1 MPATIRR
8 LAIVNRGE
16 AAIRALTA
24 VHEINQAGDRPPI
37 TTIAL
42 YTDPDE
48 HAWFVR
54 EADEAVALG
63 PATYLDPGSGH
74 RQSAYLNEAEVL
86 AAVRAA
92 GADAVWVGW
101 GFLAERASFAE
112 RCEQAGITFVG
123 PAAATIRL
131 LGDKVAAKRL
141 AQGAGVPVVPWSEDP
156 VENLDQART
165 HAARLGYSLVLKAAA
180 GGGGRGIR
188 LIRAEADLE
197 VALTAA
203 RDEAALAFG
212 DPTVFLERL
221 VPAARHVEVQVIADS
236 YGTTWAVGVR
246 DCTLQRR
253 HQKVI
258 EESGSTVLDPA
269 VEREIRDAAVR
280 VVAAAGYRGAGTVEF
295 LVDPDTGHHLFME
308 VNTRLQVE
316 HPVTEVTT
324 GLDLVK
330 LQLHV
335 AAGGRLTGAPP
346 PVRGHAVEARL
357 CAEDPENDFAPAP
370 GRLVRLTLPAG
381 SGIRVDSG
389 VREGDQIPAEFDSM
403 IAKIIA
409 WGADRAEALA
419 RLRRALAQTT
429 AVIEGGTTNRSFL
442 LDLLHRP
449 QVRAGD
455 YDNHWLDRLTGAG
468 GHLPAADPVALLVA
482 AVTSYDADEAD
493 QQAAF
498 HARAARGGAEAPPAT
513 GHRCRLT
520 YRGHRYDLH
529 VYRTGPATYRV
540 VGAGGAADVGL
551 VRRGRDESRVT
562 VAGRTHRFLAT
573 VEGAAIRVD
582 VDGIGH
588 TVSRDD
594 GGVVR
599 CAGPAFVVAL
609 RVAPGDTV
617 VPGQPV
623 AVLESMKM
631 ESTLTAPFGGTV
643 VSVDVA
649 ENAQVEAGAAIV
661 RIIASETTTSGDA
674 ASVRLTGLTA
684 VPPPGTPSC
693 DRVYQAL
700 RGYLLGYDLDPAT
713 LREMLTRQRRLGEVS
728 PPADPGLLHCE
739 DGLLD
744 LFADVGALY
753 RPREAADTD
762 DPAAGG
768 SGREHLLAYLQWL
781 DPDRAGL
788 PYEYRERLARAL
800 SRYGVTGL
808 DRTPALVEAV
818 VWLTRSLHRIDEIV
832 PAVLAILDRRLRH
845 RGALLHL
852 VDDDTRARLDRLAA
866 ATRGHPAV
874 VADLARDVR
883 FRFVDEPLLAGAVA
897 EEYTRARRHLDALR
911 ADPCRADRA
920 ERVAGLVACP
930 QPLHGT
936 LVRAWR
942 DTADPRL
949 RRVLLEVCA
958 RRYYR
963 VVRLTGLGF
972 AEADGH
978 QLCVADCPAEGFRLI
993 TAFLPVGELP
1003 ELARAVTGQPAA
1015 GPVVIDVVT
1024 WRDVPDSGADEV
1036 VADLDKSLADVDFGP
1051 SLRRLNV
1058 AVTTVAGQ
1066 RINVTYRPGD
1076 GGLTEDP
1083 RYRDLHPMFAAR
1095 LELWRLSGFRLRRL
1109 PTEAE
1114 DVYLFDAVAHD
1125 NPGDHR
1131 LFALAEVRDLTT
1143 VRDADG
1149 AVRYPRLELI
1159 GLLSLSAIRAA
1170 LAGMPARQRP
1180 AANRLVL
1187 YVQPPWDLTPAAW
1200 PGLARSLMPLA
1211 AGAGLDK
1218 AVLRVRLAD
1227 GRDTVLHVEAFGD
1240 DVTVRE
1246 RPPGRDPI
1254 RPLTPY
1260 RQRLLR
1266 ARRLGAPYPYEIVR
1280 MLTPPTG
1287 AVARFPHG
1295 RFTEYDLDEHGRLA
1309 AVSRPYGLNTAN
1321 IVTGLLASDTA
1332 KVPAGMQRV
1341 IVLGDPTRGLGNLA
1355 EPECRRIIAAL
1366 DLAERHGLPVEW
1378 FALSSGA
1385 RIAMDSGTENMDWIA
1400 AVLRRLIEFT
1410 QGGGEVNIVVTGI
1423 NVGAQPYWNAEA
1435 TMLMHTRGILIMTPA
1450 SAMVL
1455 TGKQALDFSGGVS
1468 AEDNFGIGGFD
1479 RIMGPNGQA
1488 QYWAA
1493 DLAEACQVLLRHYEH
1508 TYVVPGEPGPRRRPT
1523 ADPADRDVRTAPHRG
1538 VAGTDLHTVGDVF
1551 SAEHNGE
1558 RKKPFDMRSVLRA
1571 VTDTD
1576 AEPLE
1581 RWAHWRGAETAI
1593 VWDAHL
1599 GGIPVCLLGIESHPV
1614 PRRGFVPAGGPAAWT
1629 SGTLFP
1635 QSSRKLARAINAAS
1649 GNRPLV
1655 VLANL
1660 SGFDGSP
1667 ESMRRWQLEYGAEI
1681 GRAVTNFRGPI
1692 VFVVVS
1698 RYHGGA
1704 FVVFSQRLNERM
1716 EIAAVEGSFA
1726 SVIGGA
1732 PAAATVFARDVRQR
1746 TEQDPRVREAAERLR
1761 TADGDEAGRR
1771 RAALAEITAAVRSAQ
1786 LGQVAD
1792 EFDRVH
1798 TVQRAL
1804 AVGSVDRIIPASRL
1818 RPYLIDALE
1827 RGLAASAQR
1836 PVDPGVPG

>member
-1 MPATIRR
+1 MPATIHR

-24 VHEINQAGDRPPI
+24 VQELNRAGDRPPI

-42 YTDPDE
+42 WTDPDE

-63 PATYLDPGSGH
+63 PATYLDPDSGH
-74 RQSAYLNEAEVL
+74 RQSAYLDEPAVL
-86 AAVRAA
+86 AAVQAA
-92 GADAVWVGW
+92 GADTVWVGW

-123 PAAATIRL
+123 PSAATIRL

-141 AQGAGVPVVPWSEDP
+141 AQSAHVPVVPWSGEP
-156 VENLDQART
+156 VENLDQARG
-165 HAARLGYSLVLKAAA
+165 HATRLGYSLVLKAAA

-188 LIRAEADLE
+188 LIRAEADLA
-197 VALTAA
+197 VALRSA

-236 YGTTWAVGVR
+236 YGTAWAVGVR

-258 EESGSTVLDPA
+258 EESASTVLNPGTEEA
-269 VEREIRDAAVR
+269 IRDAAVR
-280 VVAAAGYRGAGTVEF
+280 VVTATGYLGAGTVEF
-295 LVDPDTGHHLFME
+295 LVDPDTGHFLFME

-316 HPVTEVTT
+316 HPVTEATT

-335 AAGGRLTGAPP
+335 ASGGRLTGNPP

-370 GRLVRLTLPAG
+370 GRLARLVLPAG

-389 VREGDQIPAEFDSM
+389 VREGDRIPADFDSM
-403 IAKIIA
+403 IAKIVA
-409 WGADRAEALA
+409 WGADRTEALS

-442 LDLLHRP
+442 LHLLDRP

-455 YDNHWLDRLTGAG
+455 FDNHWLDRLTGAG

-482 AVTSYDADEAD
+482 AVTAYDADEAD
-493 QQAAF
+493 ERVAF
-498 HARAARGGAEAPPAT
+498 LARAARGGVEAPPGT

-529 VYRTGPATYRV
+529 VYRTGPVTYRV
-540 VGAGGAADVGL
+540 VAADGAADLGL
-551 VRRGRDESRVT
+551 AGQGGPENRVT
-562 VAGRTHRFLAT
+562 VAGRTHRCLTT
-573 VEGAAIRVD
+573 VEGATIRVD
-582 VDGIGH
+582 LDGIAH

-617 VPGQPV
+617 VAGQPV

-631 ESTLTAPFGGTV
+631 ESTLAAPFGGTV
-643 VSVDVA
+643 VAVEVA

-661 RIIASETTTSGDA
+661 RITASETRTSGDA
-674 ASVRLTGLTA
+674 ATVQLTGLTA
-684 VPPPGTPSC
+684 APPPGTPPC

-728 PPADPGLLHCE
+728 PPADPGLLRCE
-739 DGLLD
+739 DGLID
-744 LFADVGALY
+744 LFADIGALY
-753 RPREAADTD
+753 QPRESADADPD
-762 DPAAGG
+762 DPAAAG
-768 SGREHLLAYLQWL
+768 SGREHLNAYLQWL
-781 DPDRAGL
+781 DADRAGL
-788 PYEYRERLARAL
+788 PFDYRERLTRAL
-800 SRYGVTGL
+800 RRYRVDGL
-808 DRTPALVEAV
+808 ARTPALDQAMVLLA
-818 VWLTRSLHRIDEIV
+818 RSLHRVDEVV
-832 PAVLAILDRRLRH
+832 PAVLAILDRRLHH
-845 RGALLHL
+845 RAALVPLT
-852 VDDDTRARLDRLAA
+852 DDDTRARLDRLAA
-866 ATRGHPAV
+866 ATRSHRPV
-874 VADLARDVR
+874 VADLVREVR
-883 FRFVDEPLLAGAVA
+883 FRFVDEPLLAAAVA
-897 EEYTRARRHLDALR
+897 EEYTRAREHLDALH
-911 ADPCRADRA
+911 AEPGRADRA
-920 ERVAGLVACP
+920 ERVAGLIACP

-936 LVRAWR
+936 LVHAWR
-942 DTADPRL
+942 DHADPAL
-949 RRVLLEVCA
+949 HQALLEVFT

-963 VVRLTGLGF
+963 VAQLTGLRF
-972 AEADGH
+972 AEVGGH
-978 QLCVADCPAEGFRLI
+978 QVCVADCSEGYRLI
-993 TAFLPVGELP
+993 TAFLPVADLP
-1003 ELARAVTGQPAA
+1003 RLARAVVADRVADPEPA
-1015 GPVVIDVVT
+1015 VLDVAA
-1024 WRDVPDSGADEV
+1024 WRDEPDSGEDEV
-1036 VADLDKSLADVDFGP
+1036 VAELDKMLAETGP
-1051 SLRRLNV
+1051 GPGLRGLNV
-1058 AVTTVAGQ
+1058 AVTGADGRRV
-1066 RINVTYRPGD
+1066 NVSYRPGD
-1076 GGLTEDP
+1076 AGLTEDP
-1083 RYRDLHPMFAAR
+1083 RYRNLHPMFAAR
-1095 LELWRLSGFRLRRL
+1095 LELWRLGNFRLRRL
-1109 PTEAE
+1109 PSEAE

-1125 NPGDHR
+1125 NPADHR
-1131 LFALAEVRDLTT
+1131 LFALAEVRDLT
-1143 VRDADG
+1143 VARDADG
-1149 AVRYPRLELI
+1149 SARYPRLELI

-1170 LAGMPARQRP
+1170 RAALPERQRP
-1180 AANRLVL
+1180 VSRLVL

-1200 PGLARSLMPLA
+1200 PGLARSLTPLS

-1218 AVLRVRLAD
+1218 VVLRVRLPE
-1227 GRDTVLHVEAFGD
+1227 GRDTVLHVEAFGN

-1246 RPPGRDPI
+1246 RPPGREAI

-1260 RQRLLR
+1260 RQKLLR

-1280 MLTPPTG
+1280 MLTPPVG

-1295 RFTEYDLDEHGRLA
+1295 RFTEYDLDQESRLA

-1321 IVTGLLASDTA
+1321 IVTGVLASDTT
-1332 KVPAGMQRV
+1332 KVPEGMERV

-1366 DLAERHGLPVEW
+1366 DLAERRGLPVEW

-1410 QGGGEVNIVVTGI
+1410 QAGGEVNVVVTGI

-1493 DLAEACQVLLRHYEH
+1493 DLAQACEILLRHYEH
-1508 TYVVPGEPGPRRRPT
+1508 TYVVPGESGPRRRHT
-1523 ADPADRDVRTAPHRG
+1523 TDPADRDVRTAPHRG
-1538 VAGTDLHTVGDVF
+1538 LPDSDLRTVGDIF
-1551 SAEHNGE
+1551 SAGRNPE

-1571 VTDTD
+1571 VADTD

-1581 RWAHWRGAETAI
+1581 RWAHWRGAETGI

-1681 GRAVTNFRGPI
+1681 GRAVTNFRGPV

-1704 FVVFSQRLNERM
+1704 FVVFSKRLNERM

-1732 PAAATVFARDVRQR
+1732 PAAATVFAREVRHR
-1746 TEQDPRVREAAERLR
+1746 TDQDPRVREAAERLR
-1761 TADGDEAGRR
+1761 AAGGSEAGKR
-1771 RAALAEITAAVRSAQ
+1771 RAHLAEITAAVRSAQ

-1792 EFDRVH
+1792 EFDAVH
-1798 TVQRAL
+1798 TVRRAV
-1804 AVGSVDRIIPASRL
+1804 AVGSVDRIIPAAEL
-1818 RPYLIDALE
+1818 RPYLIDAVE
-1827 RGLAASAQR
+1827 RGLSAAA
-1836 PVDPGVPG
+1836 G